1 MGPSPQHCKNAFS
14 SIILNPKRISIRCHR
29 EEDLLLLQEHL
40 KFFALFQ
47 TKIINI
53 HEMWS
58 LYILAN
64 KFLKPD
70 ERKNEGSAGN
80 NLEIVEPYQIK
91 QSSRKDERYG
101 SVLSRFIEVPHINQL
116 RTWDCGLACV
126 LMVLRTLG
134 IYNCNIQELEEL
146 CSTTSIWTVDL
157 AYLLQ
162 KFSVRFSYCT
172 VTLGANPNFY
182 VETFYKEQLPND
194 LVRVNMLFQEAR
206 KAGINIERRSVSADE
221 ISERILS
228 GKYIAIALVDQY
240 KLSRSCLKDVYVSDF
255 YSGSPGYT
263 GHYVII
269 CGYDAVTNEFEIRDP
284 AISRKF
290 ERVAS
295 SCLEESRKS
304 FGTDEDILLIS
315 LEKGENQQNTSEPIS
330 LYPC

>member
-1 MGPSPQHCKNAFS
+1 
-14 SIILNPKRISIRCHR
+14 
-29 EEDLLLLQEHL
+29 
-40 KFFALFQ
+40 
-47 TKIINI
+47 
-53 HEMWS
+53 MWS
-58 LYILAN
+58 LYLLAN
-64 KFLKPD
+64 KFLKTD
-70 ERKNEGSAGN
+70 EGNNEGSAGN
-80 NLEIVEPYQIK
+80 PLKIVEPYQIK
-91 QSSRKDERYG
+91 QSSSKDESYG
-101 SVLSRFIEVPHINQL
+101 AVLSCFIEVPHINQL

-134 IYNCNIQELEEL
+134 IYNCNIQELGKL

-194 LVRVNMLFQEAR
+194 LVRVNVLFQEAR
-206 KAGINIERRSVSADE
+206 EAGINIECRSISSDE
-221 ISERILS
+221 ISELILS
-228 GKYIAIALVDQY
+228 GNYIAIALVDQY
-240 KLSRSCLKDVYVSDF
+240 KLNRSWLEDVYISDF

-284 AISRKF
+284 ASSRQF
-290 ERVAS
+290 ERVTS

-330 LYPC
+330 LCNC